1 MFNQKGAT
9 IKSPRRLFTH
19 HPPLHLCALL
29 ILSAQFSHSTPTSH
43 FSSSPL
49 SIALIPLTAPP
60 PDSQRTALRISVS
73 RHCHP
78 SIVKNGRHL
87 PNAHCGRDRAGTAPI
102 TVTVLTCV
110 QELAHILLVELL
122 AYQFASPVRWIET
135 QDVIFD
141 ASMNMERLIEIGPS
155 PTLAGMATRTLKT
168 KYEGYDQALGMQRQV
183 LAYAKEGKEIYYN
196 VDPPE
201 PAEEAPA
208 AAAAASATPAP
219 AAAAPAPIAAPAAPT
234 GPAAQIDDAPV
245 KATEIVHTVVA
256 QKLKKSVDD
265 VPVQKAIKD
274 LVGGKST
281 LQVLSPFHLIP
292 NP

>member
-1 MFNQKGAT
+1 M
-9 IKSPRRLFTH
+9 
-19 HPPLHLCALL
+19 
-29 ILSAQFSHSTPTSH
+29 
-43 FSSSPL
+43 
-49 SIALIPLTAPP
+49 
-60 PDSQRTALRISVS
+60 
-73 RHCHP
+73 
-78 SIVKNGRHL
+78 
-87 PNAHCGRDRAGTAPI
+87 
-102 TVTVLTCV
+102 LTCL

-201 PAEEAPA
+201 PAEEAAPA
-208 AAAAASATPAP
+208 AAAAAAPAP
-219 AAAAPAPIAAPAAPT
+219 AAAAAPAPVAAPAAAPA
-234 GPAAQIDDAPV
+234 GPAAQIDDVPV

-265 VPVQKAIKD
+265 IPVQKAIKD

-281 LQVLSPFHLIP
+281 LQVPLSSISRSIINVSRTKFSETCKRNSDPCRWIP
-292 NP
+292 PKTSPSTNSAGQSNPLSRAVSASSVPA